1 MPEPPAKPKT
11 NAPLPRLAPAAW
23 RPTGHI
29 LAWARQLLT
38 SPGWTIF
45 VALIAAIAV
54 LPVGTIVMLALAPGP
69 SVWPHLMRTVLPAS
83 LADTLLLLGGVGLL
97 TLAFGT
103 GTAWLVTMCR
113 FPGRAVIDRL
123 LVLPLAVPTYIV
135 AYCYVELLDFAGPV
149 QRLLRAIFGWHTV
162 RDYWFPDIRTLT
174 GAVLVLSAVLYPYVY
189 LSARAS
195 FVQQSICVLEVA
207 RTLGQTSAG
216 AFWRIALPLSRPA
229 LAAGLA
235 LVMMECLNDLGAVQY
250 LGVQTLTVSVY
261 TTWLQ
266 RSSLGGAAQ
275 IALVALLFVIA
286 LMAAERAARGHGQ
299 YHHTTGRYRSIP
311 FTDLNGWRGLA
322 AAAVC
327 ALPVLLGFIAPV
339 AILVMQASAHVS
351 DAIAAGFWRAARN
364 SLGVSLVA
372 AGATVVLG
380 FALAYARRLAPNTF
394 VRVAVR
400 GTGLGYALP
409 GTVLALGLLI
419 PLADL
424 DNAVDGVL
432 RAWFGISSGLLL
444 SGSLFI
450 VVLAYVIRFL
460 AVSLS
465 ALEAGLERLSP
476 NLDAA
481 ARTLGETALSALWR
495 VHIPLLAPALGA
507 AALLVFVDAMKELP
521 ATLLLRPFNF
531 ETLATHVY
539 AYAGLELFENATLG
553 ALAIVLIGL
562 LPVLLLHQAVAG
574 GRAGSGPGWWRTVRA
589 RLPQVRGSTAIL
601 PR

>member
-1 MPEPPAKPKT
+1 MPDRAPKPKT
-11 NAPLPRLAPAAW
+11 DAALPALAPGPWRSIARAAAW
-23 RPTGHI
+23 TRRPRT
-29 LAWARQLLT
+29 A
-38 SPGWTIF
+38 PGWTLF
-45 VALIAAIAV
+45 VALIGAV
-54 LPVGTIVMLALAPGP
+54 VALPVATVVVLALAPGA
-69 SVWPHLMRTVLPAS
+69 SVWPHLTRTVLPAAI
-83 LADTLLLLGGVGLL
+83 ADTLLLLGGVGLL

-103 GTAWLVTMCR
+103 GTAWLITMCR
-113 FPGRAVIDRL
+113 FPGRTIMDRL

-135 AYCYVELLDFAGPV
+135 AYCYVELLDFAGPI
-149 QRLLRAIFGWHTV
+149 QRLLRVVFGWHTA
-162 RDYWFPDIRTLT
+162 RDYWFPDVRTLP
-174 GAVLVLSAVLYPYVY
+174 GAILVLSAVLYPYVY

-207 RTLGQTSAG
+207 RTLGQTSTG

-250 LGVQTLTVSVY
+250 LGVQTLTVSIY

-275 IALVALLFVIA
+275 IALVALVFVLMLVA
-286 LMAAERAARGHGQ
+286 LERAARGHGQ

-311 FTDLNGWRGLA
+311 FTDLEGWRGLA

-327 ALPVLLGFIAPV
+327 TLPVLAGFVAPV
-339 AILVMQASAHVS
+339 AILVTQASAHVS
-351 DAIAAGFWRAARN
+351 DAIAAGFWGAAGN
-364 SLGVSLVA
+364 SAMVSTVA
-372 AGATVVLG
+372 AVATVVLG
-380 FALAYARRLAPNTF
+380 LALAYARRLAPSAF
-394 VRVAVR
+394 VRIVVR

-419 PLADL
+419 PLAGL
-424 DNAVDGVL
+424 DNAVDGAL
-432 RAWFGISSGLLL
+432 RAWLGISSGLLL

-460 AVSLS
+460 AVSLA
-465 ALEAGLERLSP
+465 ALEAGFERLSP

-495 VHIPLLAPALGA
+495 VHMPLLAPALGA

-553 ALAIVLIGL
+553 ALTIVVMGLI
-562 LPVLLLHQAVAG
+562 PVLLLHQAVAG
-574 GRAGSGPGWWRTVRA
+574 GRAGSGPGWWRGVQA
-589 RLPQVRGSTAIL
+589 RFRLARNTPAPHR
-601 PR
+601 P